1 MYHHLDCAAA
11 TTPPPL
17 SALALG
23 TLLRGA
29 VKVKAFLCLL
39 IANLERKWHTE
50 LANNQVVAVAA
61 PSVAKFSCPTKSSGT
76 FSDNKFFTEGNL
88 ILICN
93 L

>member
-39 IANLERKWHTE
+39 NASFEHKWHTE
-50 LANNQVVAVAA
+50 LANNQIVVVAAL
-61 PSVAKFSCPTKSSGT
+61 SVAKFSCPT
-76 FSDNKFFTEGNL
+76 
-88 ILICN
+88 
-93 L
+93 